1 MNGRGVMLAMVV
13 ALLWLTA
20 CSPAPQS
27 ELGDVAGELRALR
40 LQLRTA
46 STAGP
51 DVATGVA
58 NAMAPLREALQ
69 GLVATQREQERRQLQ
84 LTQEVQ
90 RWGHLVAESLTPA
103 QGEEAR
109 LVAARLQELEQKL
122 REQDERHQKVEELLG
137 TALDRASEQ
146 LDRFLRRLPAP
157 PAVGTPSDAAES
169 GAAPI
174 APAQGSE
181 APPPRQ
187 SRVWLWVG
195 LLVLSLASSA
205 VLFGLAWRVR
215 GAAARSAR
223 AGRDVAAEAPLGN
236 LVGHA
241 VTNAAPEPGADRL
254 WAAAA
259 LLGEAVET
267 LRARQLAANEV
278 PTAARPRTLDD
289 LSIEDLFVVEGLDE
303 ADEPDAPEAI
313 DLGEAPA
320 PAAQDEPSMQRTGA
334 AARLDPA
341 LVTPSIQAPPQRAA
355 PEEITVRVR
364 PKDGKATQHDLLRIL
379 HGDPRILQRPAPRLE
394 AQGGHLVVRF
404 ALLPGLPA
412 GERSVLEQRLRDS
425 VA

>member
-1 MNGRGVMLAMVV
+1 MTGPRGLLAVVV
-13 ALLWLTA
+13 AVLWLSA

-27 ELGDVAGELRALR
+27 ELADVAGELRALR

-46 STAGP
+46 TTTAGP

-58 NAMAPLREALQ
+58 NAMAPLREVLKDI
-69 GLVATQREQERRQLQ
+69 VATQQEQERRQLQ

-90 RWGHLVAESLTPA
+90 RWGHLVAESLAPA

-109 LVAARLQELEQKL
+109 LVATRLQELEQKL
-122 REQDERHQKVEELLG
+122 REQDERHRQVEALLG

-146 LDRFLRRLPAP
+146 LDQFLRRLAVPAAGNAPPGAAEGGPAP
-157 PAVGTPSDAAES
+157 VAPSQGNVGS
-169 GAAPI
+169 
-174 APAQGSE
+174 
-181 APPPRQ
+181 PPGQ

-195 LLVLSLASSA
+195 LLGLSLASSA
-205 VLFGLAWRVR
+205 VLFGLAWHGR
-215 GAAARSAR
+215 GAAAR
-223 AGRDVAAEAPLGN
+223 AGRDAPPAVPLANRVGQTEAD
-236 LVGHA
+236 
-241 VTNAAPEPGADRL
+241 TAPEPGADRL

-267 LRARQLAANEV
+267 LRARQAAASEAAV
-278 PTAARPRTLDD
+278 APRPTALED

-303 ADEPDAPEAI
+303 PDGTGTTDPVELGEPPAP
-313 DLGEAPA
+313 LLEAPA
-320 PAAQDEPSMQRTGA
+320 ASQLAEA
-334 AARLDPA
+334 AARLERTLATPA
-341 LVTPSIQAPPQRAA
+341 SLTPPKGAV
-355 PEEITVRVR
+355 PEEVTVRVR

-394 AQGGHLVVRF
+394 AQGGHLLVRF
-404 ALLPGLPA
+404 ALLPGLLA

>member
-1 MNGRGVMLAMVV
+1 MTGRRGLLAMVA
-13 ALLWLTA
+13 ALLWLVA

-27 ELGDVAGELRALR
+27 EHADVAGELRALR
-40 LQLRTA
+40 LQLRA
-46 STAGP
+46 GSTAGP

-58 NAMAPLREALQ
+58 NAMAPLREVLQ
-69 GLVATQREQERRQLQ
+69 GIVATQREQERRQLQ
-84 LTQEVQ
+84 LAQEVQ
-90 RWGHLVAESLTPA
+90 RWGHLVAESLAPA

-122 REQDERHQKVEELLG
+122 KVQDERHQQVEQLLG

-146 LDRFLRRLPAP
+146 LDQFLRRLPVPAAGEAP
-157 PAVGTPSDAAES
+157 PGAAEG
-169 GAAPI
+169 GAAPL
-174 APAQGSE
+174 APTQGGVAS
-181 APPPRQ
+181 PPRQ

-195 LLVLSLASSA
+195 LLGLSLAASA

-215 GAAARSAR
+215 GAATRSAR
-223 AGRDVAAEAPLGN
+223 GAHDVVPEVPRANRVGQAAPE
-236 LVGHA
+236 
-241 VTNAAPEPGADRL
+241 AAPEPGADRL

-267 LRARQLAANEV
+267 LRARQLAANQV
-278 PTAARPRTLDD
+278 PPALHPKELDD

-303 ADEPDAPEAI
+303 PGESDEIEPR
-313 DLGEAPA
+313 EAPA
-320 PAAQDEPSMQRTGA
+320 PAARATASPQRTEA
-334 AARLDPA
+334 AARLDLAVAAPSSPA
-341 LVTPSIQAPPQRAA
+341 PTKRVV
-355 PEEITVRVR
+355 PEEIIVRVR
-364 PKDGKATQHDLLRIL
+364 LKDGKATQHDLLRIL

-404 ALLPGLPA
+404 VLLPGLPA